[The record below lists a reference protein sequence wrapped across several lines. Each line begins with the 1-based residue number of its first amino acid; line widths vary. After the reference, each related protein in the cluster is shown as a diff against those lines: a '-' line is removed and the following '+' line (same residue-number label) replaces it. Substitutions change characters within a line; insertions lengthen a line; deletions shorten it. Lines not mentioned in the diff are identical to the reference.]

1 MSRTAGDELQWKWS
15 ALNRAHVQVAMEGD
29 RIWKSSA
36 DEADRARRS
45 RSGVGRTVGGPSGL
59 GSSIRPAGRSDL
71 ADDPLDEG
79 IRPESNTGSGD
90 PGEVVDGEA
99 NIHPGNPR
107 SGGGK

>member
-1 MSRTAGDELQWKWS
+1 
-15 ALNRAHVQVAMEGD
+15 MEGD

-36 DEADRARRS
+36 DEADRARRFS
-45 RSGVGRTVGGPSGL
+45 IRGGPNRRGPI
-59 GSSIRPAGRSDL
+59 GARIGIRPAGRSDL